1 MAVLFNEV
9 ENKGRK
15 LELPCIS
22 ALDAG
27 IETAGNSKH
36 VIVRA
41 DIIIQ

>member
-22 ALDAG
+22 ALDAS
-27 IETAGNSKH
+27 IETKCN
-36 VIVRA
+36 RWE
-41 DIIIQ
+41 